1 MKASPLPPVELL
13 RELLHYDPET
23 GDLTWKQSRGRV
35 RQGQVAGSLGN
46 KGYWHVRVL
55 ETLWLAHRLAWK
67 LHTGAE
73 PEAGLVIDHLNENR
87 SDNRWSNLRL
97 TTQAI
102 NLGRRAVKTGPAGR
116 GVYCYAPGRYTARVG
131 SGTSRWCR
139 HGLTLEEATAL
150 VEQWRAMRYGA

>member
-1 MKASPLPPVELL
+1 MKARPLPPLELL

-23 GDLTWKQSRGRV
+23 GGLTWKQSRGRV
-35 RQGQVAGSLGN
+35 RQGQVAGSLNN
-46 KGYWHVRVL
+46 KGYWSVRVL

-116 GVYCYAPGRYTARVG
+116 GVYCYSPGRYTARVG
-131 SGTSRWCR
+131 SGTSLWRR